1 MYRSAK
7 YIIYYITGWEA
18 VKHEVKISH
27 DLETTPLQIMT
38 DSTAGSR
45 VQSAVYLYTAEGDSA
60 GAIYF
65 YFYTPPQYTIGECR
79 EYFDFHSTLPSE
91 VKKVWQIS
99 KHPGPRIT
107 LQCNGVTVLDALLSN
122 SYCKKPN
129 WGQYWSRPVKQ
140 IMFGSVDKTSDK
152 YRAAA
157 PDKNHHVQNHLF
169 IITLHIIILSVLL
182 LT

>member
-1 MYRSAK
+1 MLAC
-7 YIIYYITGWEA
+7 TE
-18 VKHEVKISH
+18 
-27 DLETTPLQIMT
+27 
-38 DSTAGSR
+38 
-45 VQSAVYLYTAEGDSA
+45 VQSTLYTTSQVGKQWNMRSRYLMTWKLLHSRSWLTALLEVGCNRPCTY
-60 GAIYF
+60 I
-65 YFYTPPQYTIGECR
+65 QQIGECR
-79 EYFDFHSTLPSE
+79 EYFDFHSALPSE

-107 LQCNGVTVLDALLSN
+107 LQCNGVTVLDTLLSN
-122 SYCKKPN
+122 SFCKKPN

-157 PDKNHHVQNHLF
+157 PGKNHHVQNHLF